1 MGHTTSGV
9 ELFMC
14 PFLQLSNLKNQEGDG
29 RMIKINGK
37 EAANA
42 EGKTIL
48 EYMEEHGIR
57 NEYVAVEWNT
67 QILSKEEYKTRLV
80 EDGDIIEIVSFV
92 GGG

>member
-1 MGHTTSGV
+1 
-9 ELFMC
+9 
-14 PFLQLSNLKNQEGDG
+14 
-29 RMIKINGK
+29 MIKINGK